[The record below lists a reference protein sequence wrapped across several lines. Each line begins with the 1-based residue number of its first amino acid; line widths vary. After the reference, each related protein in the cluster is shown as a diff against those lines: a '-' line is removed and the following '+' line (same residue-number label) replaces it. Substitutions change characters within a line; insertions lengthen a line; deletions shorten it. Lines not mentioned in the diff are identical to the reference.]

1 MREIELK
8 FKVKN
13 LNEIIKFL
21 EDRNCQISS
30 INYQCDTI
38 YVSDLDN
45 TESKEG
51 SVWLRVRKTNDKI
64 ELNYKKQSAKK
75 MESEEIEFEVD
86 SYEKA
91 NSFLK
96 ALGFKEWVQVN
107 KKRRY
112 SKYKDCNIC
121 IDEVEKLGF
130 FVELELLI
138 EEENDCD
145 YEKQLLDLA
154 RELRLDISNRINI
167 HYDTMISKLKV

>member
-8 FKVKN
+8 FKVNN
-13 LNEIIKFL
+13 LDTIIKFL
-21 EDRNCQISS
+21 EDRNCQISP
-30 INYQCDTI
+30 INYQYDTI

-51 SVWLRVRKTNDKI
+51 SVWLRIRKTNDKI

-96 ALGFKEWVQVN
+96 ALGFKE
-107 KKRRY
+107 
-112 SKYKDCNIC
+112 
-121 IDEVEKLGF
+121 
-130 FVELELLI
+130 
-138 EEENDCD
+138 
-145 YEKQLLDLA
+145 
-154 RELRLDISNRINI
+154 
-167 HYDTMISKLKV
+167 